1 LLLAALRAALT
12 MAGMLAHAAL
22 ALYVVVRVYDMHG
35 VAPET
40 VATARAAAE
49 RILKAAD
56 VTVRWAE
63 CPCGRPAGPVELM
76 VRLADAT
83 PQSEPASL
91 GFSYV
96 DTDRKL
102 GTLATV
108 FPDRVHTLAA
118 AARVDEGELLGRAM
132 AHEIGHLIIGTRD
145 HASAGLMRGR
155 WTSIELAKNRPV
167 DWEFSRSDG
176 ADFRQ
181 ALVRRIRGAR
191 KPAAILAGATWFGAP
206 GTP

>member
-1 LLLAALRAALT
+1 

-35 VAPET
+35 VPADT
-40 VATARAAAE
+40 VTTARATAE
-49 RILKAAD
+49 RILKTAD

-76 VRLADAT
+76 VRLAAST
-83 PQSEPASL
+83 AESEPASL

-96 DTDRKL
+96 DTGRKL

-108 FPDRVHTLAA
+108 FPDRVHGLAA

-132 AHEIGHLIIGTRD
+132 AHEIGHLIIGTRE

-155 WTSIELAKNRPV
+155 WTSIELAKN
-167 DWEFSRSDG
+167 
-176 ADFRQ
+176 
-181 ALVRRIRGAR
+181 
-191 KPAAILAGATWFGAP
+191 
-206 GTP
+206 

>member
-1 LLLAALRAALT
+1 
-12 MAGMLAHAAL
+12 MAVMLAHAAF

-35 VAPET
+35 VPAET
-40 VATARAAAE
+40 VATARATAE
-49 RILKAAD
+49 RILKTAG

-83 PQSEPASL
+83 PESEPASL

-96 DTDRKL
+96 DVDRKM

-108 FPDRVHTLAA
+108 FPDRVRALAD
-118 AARVDEGELLGRAM
+118 AARVDEGELIGRAM

-155 WTSIELAKNRPV
+155 WTSIELTKNRPV

-176 ADFRQ
+176 LEFRQ

-191 KPAAILAGATWFGAP
+191 RPAAVMAGAAWPGATVSAP
-206 GTP
+206 